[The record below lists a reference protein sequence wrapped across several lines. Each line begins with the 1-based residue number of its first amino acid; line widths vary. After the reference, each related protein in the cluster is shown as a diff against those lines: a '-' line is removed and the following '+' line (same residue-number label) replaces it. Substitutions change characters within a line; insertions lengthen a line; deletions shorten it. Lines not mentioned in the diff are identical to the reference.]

1 MQALNYAQATN
12 TSPEHFIVVRT
23 KRKRKKEKREKDT
36 RPGDS

>member
-1 MQALNYAQATN
+1 MQALNYTQATN

-23 KRKRKKEKREKDT
+23 KKKKKGKERKDA